1 MKQLLYFSGT
11 WCQPCKTFRPII
23 ESLTPEIP
31 IVFIDVDASSQ
42 TAQQYNIRSVPTTVL
57 IKDGIEIGRI
67 VGVKSANDVR
77 SLYNR

>member
-23 ESLTPEIP
+23 ESLTSEIP

-67 VGVKSANDVR
+67 VGVKSANDIR